1 MMITNGY
8 SVCKLIELVQKLNR
22 ITFTYIE
29 LEPDSRLTWEAS
41 FRLAR
46 VLGLSKA
53 FGFRLVSYT
62 DLLNTMIAIC
72 NKYNCFRDNKENRHV
87 HLL

>member
-1 MMITNGY
+1 MITRVKSMMIIID
-8 SVCKLIELVQKLNR
+8 VCSSHR
-22 ITFTYIE
+22 E

-62 DLLNTMIAIC
+62 DLLNTMTAIC
-72 NKYNCFRDNKENRHV
+72 NKYMYNPVTNNYNNIDDKQV
-87 HLL
+87 YVL

>member
-1 MMITNGY
+1 MITKVKSMMIHMDV
-8 SVCKLIELVQKLNR
+8 SSSHRK
-22 ITFTYIE
+22 
-29 LEPDSRLTWEAS
+29 LEPDSWLTWEAS

-62 DLLNTMIAIC
+62 DLLNTMTAIC
-72 NKYNCFRDNKENRHV
+72 NKYMYDCVTNNYNNIDERQVHV
-87 HLL
+87 LQK

>member
-1 MMITNGY
+1 MITKVKSMMIHMDV
-8 SVCKLIELVQKLNR
+8 SSSHRK
-22 ITFTYIE
+22 

-53 FGFRLVSYT
+53 FGLRLVSYT
-62 DLLNTMIAIC
+62 DLLNTMTAIC
-72 NKYNCFRDNKENRHV
+72 NKYMYNPVTNNYNNIDDKQVHV
-87 HLL
+87 L